1 MLDRLAPLTHGV
13 RVFVESLLH
22 RFDYLLMFP
31 SRDAALRS
39 FRAMSLERTG
49 PARVRPITV
58 EFLTFFFVGI
68 IILQFLTGRAAIGV
82 LRRQIDEVLLAEAA
96 FRFRPR
102 RHRLGER
109 HRDAGLLAGQ

>member
-1 MLDRLAPLTHGV
+1 MLDRLAPNAHGA
-13 RVFVESLLH
+13 RIFVESLLH
-22 RFDYLLMFP
+22 RFDDLLMFP

-39 FRAMSLERTG
+39 FRAPSLEHTG

-58 EFLTFFFVGI
+58 ECLTLFFVGI

-96 FRFRPR
+96 FRLRAR
-102 RHRLGER
+102 RRRLGER
-109 HRDAGLLAGQ
+109 R